1 MINTKSMICTVEYR
15 KHIMYTFNAFCKVV
29 ICYAVLQHGMKG
41 TGDGKKKYPWN
52 ILQKKSFIH

>member
-1 MINTKSMICTVEYR
+1 MICTVEYR